1 MTDDRVP
8 GSRIPELMM
17 YSCPACGRTVWD
29 EKRPECPFDG
39 TLMEPT
45 DQLPFQDRR
54 AAIRRA
60 REKEEEAKE

>member
-8 GSRIPELMM
+8 GSAIPKLRI
-17 YSCPACGRTVWD
+17 YTCPVCGRTVWD
-29 EKRPECPFDG
+29 EKIPECPFDG

-45 DQLPFQDRR
+45 DKPPFQDRR

-60 REKEEEAKE
+60 REEEDQE